1 MTDQDDP
8 APSEKREL
16 LEAFDQ
22 VVNRERDRAVE
33 RVSLPLRRRTSLLV
47 AALCV
52 LTWGALAYTWFGK
65 PAWLFPPDPAA
76 SRTAGELEAELRFA
90 LYLSRERILDY
101 WAANRRLPATLAEAG
116 DVEQGVEYTISG
128 DSTFVVSVM
137 LGDSLVTLNESQ
149 SAEELLKPTG
159 IVPPPGK

>member
-1 MTDQDDP
+1 MTSQEDP

-33 RVSLPLRRRTSLLV
+33 RVSLPMQRRTSLIV

-52 LTWGALAYTWFGK
+52 LSWGALAYAWIGK
-65 PAWLFPPDPAA
+65 PAWLFSSDPAA
-76 SRTAGELEAELRFA
+76 SRTPAELEAELRFG

-101 WAANRRLPATLAEAG
+101 RATHRRLPATLAEAG
-116 DVEQGVEYTISG
+116 DVERGVEYTISG

-149 SAEELLKPTG
+149 PADDLLEPTG
-159 IVPPPGK
+159 IIAPKPR